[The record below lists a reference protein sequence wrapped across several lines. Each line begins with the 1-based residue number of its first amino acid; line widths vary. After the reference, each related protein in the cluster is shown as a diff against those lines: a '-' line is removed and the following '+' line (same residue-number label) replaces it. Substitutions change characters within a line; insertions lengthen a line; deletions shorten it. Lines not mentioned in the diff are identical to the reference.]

1 MSWSLF
7 DVLLFLRDAPAESN
21 AVSTIPNQTADA
33 DTCSLAW
40 AETATTPKQRKLA
53 AQKNKLASKPKRIG
67 FIVCLGHV
75 FVSVGPEVAS
85 RPKRLRPRRR
95 HLQPRMLGRNSP
107 DAETAQIAPRRQKTE
122 PASKPKRLGFMPHT
136 RSDLGRSS
144 LDADTGPKQLGL
156 ANPLGVP
163 PHNVPPQRRRPAS
176 ATHPIA
182 NLPPRHAYR
191 RRRAKRGHACMR
203 TRRRTTRRQRLRRF
217 WSLRPPR
224 R

>member
-1 MSWSLF
+1 MF
-7 DVLLFLRDAPAESN
+7 CCFLRDAPAESN
-21 AVSTIPNQTADA
+21 DVSTTPNQTADA

-40 AETATTPKQRKLA
+40 AETATTPKQRKLRPGST
-53 AQKNKLASKPKRIG
+53 QKPNQPRSRNGLGS
-67 FIVCLGHV
+67 CLLWA
-75 FVSVGPEVAS
+75 AS

-176 ATHPIA
+176 ATHPMA

-217 WSLRPPR
+217 LWSLRPPR